1 MFAVYATH
9 AAPDDP
15 LSALKIGDRPE
26 PGARWLG
33 AHDCGVDLH
42 AKTTHVCV
50 VNQASRCSDQQCR
63 HYFQRGGVAL
73 EVNLATVRET
83 LETNTLAPL
92 RLSQELAPILRGS
105 RRARIVNVS
114 SGIGALS
121 DMQGGY
127 AAYRISKA
135 ALNAVTRILA
145 AELIG
150 AVAVNSVCPG
160 WVKTDMGGTDADREV
175 SQGAAGVVWLAL
187 DAPQE
192 LTGKFLRDGNVIP
205 W

>member
-1 MFAVYATH
+1 MSPADYDIWRA
-9 AAPDDP
+9 
-15 LSALKIGDRPE
+15 
-26 PGARWLG
+26 
-33 AHDCGVDLH
+33 
-42 AKTTHVCV
+42 
-50 VNQASRCSDQQCR
+50 
-63 HYFQRGGVAL
+63 
-73 EVNLATVRET
+73 

-92 RLSQELAPILRGS
+92 RLSQVLAPILRDS

-145 AELIG
+145 AELMG